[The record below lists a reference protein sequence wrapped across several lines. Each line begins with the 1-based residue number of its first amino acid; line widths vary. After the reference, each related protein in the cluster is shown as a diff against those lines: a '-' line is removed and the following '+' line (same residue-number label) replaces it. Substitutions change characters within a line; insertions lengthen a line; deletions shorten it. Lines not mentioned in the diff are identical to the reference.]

1 MNIFYL
7 DKNPQRCAQMHVDKH
22 CVKMIL
28 EYAQLLST
36 AHRVLDGVLTTGL
49 SQSGRKQQRYILSDE
64 RQQMLYSATHIN
76 HPSAVWVRQS
86 SANYM
91 WLAELLEEC
100 CKEYNYRYGKIHKVE
115 SSGLMQI
122 LKNVFPINI
131 SDKPFTEPTPAMPDE
146 CKVPGDS
153 IQSYHNYYWSNKK
166 HLWSWKGKI
175 NSRERPRWMSEMAMD
190 KLHQTN
196 EELGLIY

>member
-49 SQSGRKQQRYILSDE
+49 SQSGRKRQQYVLSDE
-64 RQQMLYSATHIN
+64 REQVLYSATHVN

-86 SANYM
+86 STNYM

-100 CKEYNYRYGKIHKVE
+100 CREYSYRYGKVHKVE
-115 SSGLMQI
+115 CGGLMQS
-122 LKNVFPINI
+122 LKNNFPKNI
-131 SDKPFTEPTPAMPDE
+131 PDKPFTEPTPAMPDDV
-146 CKVPGDS
+146 KVAGNS
-153 IQSYHNYYWSNKK
+153 LASYRNYYINNKV
-166 HLWSWKGKI
+166 HLASWKGKV
-175 NSRERPRWMSEMAMD
+175 NSRNRPEWFNAS
-190 KLHQTN
+190 
-196 EELGLIY
+196 I